1 MIVGVVS
8 ETFPGERRVAL
19 VPAILGAI
27 QKGGAEVIVQRGA
40 GDPAGFPDDEF
51 TEKGAKIIGD
61 RAEVFGSADIV
72 CMIRTFGANTVEGKG
87 DLALYRRGQ
96 TIIGLSEPLTTL
108 EPVQKIAATG
118 VRCFA
123 MELVPRITRAQA
135 LDVLSSQAML
145 AGYKAVTHAMSTL
158 PKMFPMMMT
167 AAGTIAPARVFVIGA
182 GVAGLAAIAAARRAG
197 AVVHAFDVRPEVK
210 EQVESL
216 GATFVE
222 IEVADARGA
231 GGYAREL
238 TEHEQQKQQVLMG
251 DTIAASDVVITTAAV
266 PGKKAPILIKAEVVR
281 RMHPGSVIVDMAA
294 ERGGNCE
301 LTKPDVAVDVNGVTI
316 LGPTNMAATIPLHAS
331 QLYGKNVSNLLKLI
345 LKDGALE
352 IDHEDEVVMGT
363 MLTENGEIVH
373 AVAREVFGLEA
384 LATVSAG
391 APAETAGGEDGS
403 DA

>member
-8 ETFPGERRVAL
+8 ETFPGERRIAL
-19 VPAILGAI
+19 VPGVIGPIL
-27 QKGGAEVIVQRGA
+27 KGGAEVIIQRGA

-51 TEKGAKIIGD
+51 TEKGAKLVGD
-61 RAEVFGSADIV
+61 RAEVFATADIV
-72 CMIRTFGANTVEGKG
+72 CMIRTYGANTDNGED
-87 DLALYRRGQ
+87 DLAHYRRGQ
-96 TIIGLSEPLTTL
+96 TIIGLSEPLTKL
-108 EPVQKIAATG
+108 EPIQKIAATG

-123 MELVPRITRAQA
+123 MELVPRTTRAQA
-135 LDVLSSQAML
+135 MDVLSSQAML
-145 AGYKAVTHAMSTL
+145 AGYKAVAHAMGTL

-167 AAGTIAPARVFVIGA
+167 AAGTIAPAKVFVIGA

-238 TEHEQQKQQVLMG
+238 TEHERQKQQVLMG
-251 DTIAASDVVITTAAV
+251 DTIAHSDVVITTAAV
-266 PGKKAPILIKAEVVR
+266 PGKKAPILIPGEIVH

-301 LTKPDVAVDVNGVTI
+301 LTKPDESVDINGVTI

-352 IDHEDEVVMGT
+352 IDHEDEDVMGT

-373 AVAREVFGLEA
+373 SIAREVFGLEA
-384 LATVSAG
+384 LATAPAG
-391 APAETAGGEDGS
+391 AGSEDGS